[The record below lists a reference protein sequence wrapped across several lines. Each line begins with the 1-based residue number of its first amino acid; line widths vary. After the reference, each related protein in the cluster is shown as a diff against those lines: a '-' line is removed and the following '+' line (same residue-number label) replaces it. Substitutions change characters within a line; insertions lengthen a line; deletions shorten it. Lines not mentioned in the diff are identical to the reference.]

1 MEVGIVGL
9 GRMGGNMAIRL
20 IKGQHKVIGYDPK
33 DETMEELEAA
43 GGIRVRSLKE
53 LVTTLSCPRAVW
65 LMVPAGEATESTLK
79 SLLNYLEPGD
89 IVIDGGNANFKDSI
103 RRAHEL
109 DANGIKFLDAG
120 TSEGIWGL
128 SQGYRLMIGGEEE
141 AFKLLEPLFQTLA
154 PGPDRGY
161 GRVGKAGTG
170 HFVKMVH
177 NDVEYGLMQAYA
189 EGFEI
194 LDAKKEMELDLA
206 QISELWRHGSV
217 IRSWLLDLAAQTLG
231 EDPDLS
237 SIAGYVED
245 SGEGRWAVSEA
256 ISLNVPAPVITISL
270 QQRLRSR
277 QEGPFSDKML
287 AALRQ
292 AFGGHSVRKM
302 GDKTD

>member
-33 DETMEELEAA
+33 DETTKELEAA
-43 GGIRVRSLKE
+43 GGIRVQSLKE
-53 LVTTLSCPRAVW
+53 LVTNLSSPRAVW

-120 TSEGIWGL
+120 TSGGIWGL
-128 SQGYRLMIGGEEE
+128 SQGYSLMIGGDDE

-154 PGPDRGY
+154 SGPDRGY

-177 NDVEYGLMQAYA
+177 NAVEYGLMQAYA
-189 EGFEI
+189 EGFE
-194 LDAKKEMELDLA
+194 LMQTKEELDLDLA
-206 QISELWRHGSV
+206 HIAEIWRYGSV
-217 IRSWLLDLAAQTLG
+217 VRSWLLDLTA
-231 EDPDLS
+231 
-237 SIAGYVED
+237 
-245 SGEGRWAVSEA
+245 
-256 ISLNVPAPVITISL
+256 
-270 QQRLRSR
+270 
-277 QEGPFSDKML
+277 
-287 AALRQ
+287 AAL
-292 AFGGHSVRKM
+292 ADHAGPDPTG
-302 GDKTD
+302 